1 MVSKK
6 EKSQNTRN
14 PLTKLSNATEEYKR
28 IGREQA
34 KQIIAD
40 EENGQKQMTAE
51 EFDEQIKANVKQLST
66 GQKVWYS
73 VLVVTIIFF
82 IVLGFLS
89 GL

>member
-1 MVSKK
+1 
-6 EKSQNTRN
+6 
-14 PLTKLSNATEEYKR
+14 
-28 IGREQA
+28 
-34 KQIIAD
+34 
-40 EENGQKQMTAE
+40 MTAE

-73 VLVVTIIFF
+73 VLVVMIIFF